1 MSHKFYGGLKT
12 FAHHTKKETETR
24 ESEAWHIYWIIDDFT
39 KFLFQNLTI
48 YSKTLLQQTLSSSSY
63 MVDLLC

>member
-12 FAHHTKKETETR
+12 FAHHTKKETETS

-48 YSKTLLQQTLSSSSY
+48 YSKTLLQ
-63 MVDLLC
+63 

>member
-12 FAHHTKKETETR
+12 FAHHIKKETETR

-39 KFLFQNLTI
+39 KLLFQNLTI
-48 YSKTLLQQTLSSSSY
+48 
-63 MVDLLC
+63 